1 MSQALAEL
9 LNLCG
14 TLSNMGDG
22 IGKGYDTVARAYAAR
37 FSNEL
42 DDKPFDRDVLDAFA
56 RRLAGMGM
64 VVDMGCGPGQIA
76 AFLASRDVEVQGVDL
91 SPQMIEVARELHP
104 GIEFQTGD
112 MRALPF
118 ADESLAGL
126 SAMYCIIHIPRDE
139 VTTVLGE
146 LRRVLCPGGLLLM
159 SFHVGSRIE
168 HVTEFLEESV
178 SMDFVFFERDEM
190 EGYLRRAGF
199 EIEESRERDPIPGVE
214 AQTQRAY
221 LLARRI

>member
-1 MSQALAEL
+1 
-9 LNLCG
+9 
-14 TLSNMGDG
+14 
-22 IGKGYDTVARAYAAR
+22 
-37 FSNEL
+37 
-42 DDKPFDRDVLDAFA
+42 
-56 RRLAGMGM
+56 
-64 VVDMGCGPGQIA
+64 
-76 AFLASRDVEVQGVDL
+76 
-91 SPQMIEVARELHP
+91 
-104 GIEFQTGD
+104 